1 MLVFK
6 NIFLSFIFS
15 VCLMYSLR
23 AQHEMTLPALTWVPQ
38 ASYTDITVRNNEYKT
53 SVSIP
58 VLGSLQLNY
67 FNSAFKYN
75 RLVQNNTIDPNSII
89 PKLKKYNQ
97 LYSGGSI
104 DLFALRIQKKNYTL
118 QVSLRDVWT
127 QRFVYTKDLANLIWN
142 GNAAFAGS
150 SANFNNV
157 RFAANYYRELGIGV
171 TKKVNDKFSVGI
183 RAKLLMG
190 IANVTTQQSKSSLY
204 TDPNGLV
211 LNGHSDVTVLTA
223 GVMNSN
229 QVKTSDFL
237 GLNNLGTALDIG
249 ARYNFSDKISVA
261 GNLNNIGFIHWKK
274 DVQNY
279 RVNGDYNYTG
289 IAMKDSAN
297 IVNAN
302 WKNIG
307 DSLGGIF
314 KPKKDTK
321 AYNSWLTPSLY
332 LNGTYLVK
340 KDLNVYVAV
349 AMDFYHSLRGA
360 FTVGATQTIGKTI
373 QATVNYTITPN
384 SYFNIGAGIAV
395 RGGPIQMYLASDN
408 IVAVFDP
415 YSVKYFN
422 VRLGM
427 NIIFGKVDK
436 ETN

>member
-6 NIFLSFIFS
+6 SIFLSVIFS

-75 RLVQNNTIDPNSII
+75 QLVQNNTIDPNSVI

-104 DLFALRIQKKNYTL
+104 DLFALRIQKKSFTI

-150 SANFNNV
+150 SANLNNV

-183 RAKLLMG
+183 RGKLLMG

-223 GVMNSN
+223 GVINSN
-229 QVKTSDFL
+229 QVKTSDLL

-289 IAMKDSAN
+289 IAMKDSAD
-297 IVNAN
+297 IVHAN

-321 AYNSWLTPSLY
+321 EYNSWLTPSLY

-340 KDLNVYVAV
+340 KDLSVYAAV

-360 FTVGATQTIGKTI
+360 FTVGATQTIGKTL

-408 IVAVFDP
+408 IIAVFDP
-415 YSVKYFN
+415 YAVKYFN

-427 NIIFGKVDK
+427 NLIFGKVDK

>member
-6 NIFLSFIFS
+6 NIFLSIIVS
-15 VCLMYSLR
+15 VCVMYTLQ

-67 FNSAFKYN
+67 FNSAFKFN
-75 RLVQNNTIDPNSII
+75 SLVQNNTIDPNSII
-89 PKLKKYNQ
+89 PKLKKTNQ

-104 DLFALRIQKKNYTL
+104 DLFALRIQKKNLTI

-150 SANFNNV
+150 TANLNNV
-157 RFAANYYRELGIGV
+157 RFAANYYRELGVGV
-171 TKKVNDKFSVGI
+171 TKKVNDKFSVGL
-183 RAKLLMG
+183 RGKLLMG
-190 IANVTTQQSKSSLY
+190 IANVTTQQSQNTLY
-204 TDPNGLV
+204 TDPNGLAI
-211 LNGHSDVTVLTA
+211 NGHSDLTVLTA
-223 GVMNSN
+223 GVINSN
-229 QVKTSDFL
+229 QVKTSDLL

-261 GNLNNIGFIHWKK
+261 GNLNNIGFIHWKQ

-279 RVNGDYNYTG
+279 HVNGDYNYTG
-289 IAMKDSAN
+289 IKMKDSTD

-340 KDLNVYVAV
+340 KDLSMYVAV

-360 FTVGATQTIGKTI
+360 LTVGVTQTIGKTM
-373 QATVNYTITPN
+373 QATLNYTIMPS

-408 IVAVFDP
+408 IVAIFDP
-415 YSVKYFN
+415 YAVKYFN

-436 ETN
+436 QTN